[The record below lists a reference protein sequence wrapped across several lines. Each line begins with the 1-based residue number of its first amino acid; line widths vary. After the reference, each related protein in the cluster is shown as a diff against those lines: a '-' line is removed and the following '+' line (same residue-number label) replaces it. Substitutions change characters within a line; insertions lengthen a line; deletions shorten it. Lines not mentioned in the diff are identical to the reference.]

1 MTGRSIAVIGGGI
14 SGLTAGYVLSRTD
27 DVTLFEAQGRLGG
40 HADTHLVVPAAG
52 PSIPVDTGFIVYN
65 ERTYPLLTRLFAEL
79 GVSTQA
85 SQMSMSVSC
94 AGCGLQYAGHRGL
107 AGVAA
112 GLSRGH
118 GRYLRMLTEIPRF
131 HRAARRLLSSGL
143 LSSSALSSGA
153 GALSSG
159 ALSSDAGDLT
169 FGQFLADGGYSDY
182 FTAHF
187 ALPLVAAVWSC
198 PPGTAL
204 SYPAGYLFAFLAN
217 HGMLAIS
224 GSPPWRTVTG
234 GSRSYVERIAKR
246 LHSVRVST
254 PVRAVHR
261 DRPGAEVHT
270 VAGEALTFDAVVIA
284 THPGQA
290 LRMLD
295 SPTQA
300 ERDVLS
306 AFGYTPNPAL
316 LHTDARLLPGRRAAR
331 ASWNYELSQCDPTS
345 TNTASTNTAPTNTA
359 PTNTAPTNTAAPP
372 RISYHMNRLQS
383 LPAAED
389 YIVTLGGAGVVDPQC
404 VIDRMDYEH
413 PAYTPAS
420 VAAQRRLPGLNT
432 AVTAFAGAY
441 HGWGFHEDG
450 CRSGAEAARA
460 LGGTW

>member
-1 MTGRSIAVIGGGI
+1 MTGRNIAVIGGGI

-27 DVTLFEAQGRLGG
+27 DVTLFEADGRLGG

-79 GVSTQA
+79 GVATQP
-85 SQMSMSVSC
+85 SEMSMSVSC

-107 AGVAA
+107 AGVTA
-112 GLSRGH
+112 GLSRGR

-131 HRAARRLLSSGL
+131 HRAARHLLASGT
-143 LSSSALSSGA
+143 AA
-153 GALSSG
+153 EN
-159 ALSSDAGDLT
+159 LT
-169 FGQFLADGGYSDY
+169 FGEFLADGGYSDY

-217 HGMLAIS
+217 HRMLAIS

-246 LHSVRVST
+246 LHSVRIST

-261 DRPGAEVHT
+261 DAKATEVRT
-270 VAGEALTFDAVVIA
+270 VAGESLTFDAIVIA

-290 LRMLD
+290 LRMLA

-306 AFGYTPNPAL
+306 AFGYTPNQAL
-316 LHTDARLLPGRRAAR
+316 LHTDARLLPRRRAAR
-331 ASWNYELSQCDPTS
+331 ASWNYELSQCHPTS
-345 TNTASTNTAPTNTA
+345 KD
-359 PTNTAPTNTAAPP
+359 TAAPP

-389 YIVTLGGAGVVDPQC
+389 YLVTLGGAGVVDPRC

-420 VAAQRRLPGLNT
+420 VAAQRRLPELNT
-432 AVTAFAGAY
+432 AVMAFAGAY